1 MTIHKL
7 RLSINEGIVNKTPL
21 LDKRSLSEGFVTVE
35 STLDNLAKAI
45 KKGFAF
51 SYEFK
56 DGRRLTKNFIGA
68 SFLAVDID
76 GGIALEESLKDDFI
90 KEYCSLIYTTHS
102 HTKEINR
109 YRLVF
114 VLPRFIENPLEL
126 RYATRSLASR
136 LGGDKSVVDAARM
149 FYGCKGA
156 ETYIYK
162 NKCLTEKVLKEL
174 IADGE
179 TEVVSDS
186 VANNGNPSAT
196 RSGHLLHKK
205 ELITLANGR
214 QTSLEKIKVKTS
226 VFCPSHRDKNASAF
240 VNRNKHGVAYLYCST
255 CQTTRWEM
263 GVQDH
268 VLSSENFE
276 DALIDLNSGKIN
288 SSKLL
293 GLESFM
299 NNGVNL
305 VVNDSIIQNEEYL
318 KYGQIKDGITFI
330 KSPKG
335 TGKTTSVGNALAKEL
350 SKKNGNNTKV
360 LLIGH
365 RRALIRDLCSQMS
378 LNCYLNED
386 STTNS
391 NYRNRYGICLD
402 SLLKIKDSTYD
413 ILVID
418 EVEQVLAH
426 FLSETIT
433 GAKNNGDKGGYR
445 GGNNAPQIFR
455 EFSNLLAKAKK
466 IVVLDADLGWTS
478 VLTLTK
484 IIANNPNRSTKDL
497 PLYFVINQWK
507 STNKSLFLYKQKD
520 QLLGVLKSKLK
531 SGKKIFFTSNSKTIV
546 KDLAGA
552 LSQEKINGRKIRLI
566 SVTSENSSTKP
577 IQDFINQIK
586 NQIKHYDI
594 VLTSPSLSTGID
606 IKFENNA
613 AEIDFVFGIFENRIN
628 SHPEIDQQISR
639 VRNPKEVHIWISPMR
654 YNFETEFDIVKED
667 YLRNRLAEIVV
678 PVSYVLNGVSVKDSV
693 LDFIHMATWITVL
706 RRSSIN
712 NLRSNFIEYK
722 KRQKVS
728 VVPVDLD
735 KSDQNSGKKLRI
747 LGRLVSDNEFVKNVL
762 SAEILSKNK
771 YDDLKVSA
779 NLNEADLSPSEIFA
793 MRRFEIETFYR
804 QTISKELI
812 LLDNYR
818 KYRNQ
823 IEFFEEIT
831 NKDYFKKFAETDNMV
846 LSLQNKLKLC
856 VMKEDVAK
864 RYLLVEIFSTTPF
877 YKNYVFDKSVI
888 FSSDELAQFVLHVKK
903 LKRFIEG
910 QLKIQVRNDVIHKPI
925 TQLNQFLKLVGL
937 STEQVGKQVIA
948 KKKYYRYSISNEKL
962 DLINSIVKVRQ
973 KQKREHDGD
982 DTSGLLFLRK
992 KIVKIPILESSRV
1005 NLEAFLTK
1013 KSRK

>member
-76 GGIALEESLKDDFI
+76 GGIALEESLKDDFV
-90 KEYCSLIYTTHS
+90 KQYCSLIYTTHS

-126 RYATRSLASR
+126 RYATRSLASK

-162 NKCLTEKVLKEL
+162 NKLLTEKVLKEL

-255 CQTTRWEM
+255 CQMTRWEM
-263 GVQDH
+263 GVQNH
-268 VLSSENFE
+268 ILSTENFE
-276 DALIDLNSGKIN
+276 DALLKIDSRRVASNDLMGLERFMEKGFDVSIKKSPVQNDKHLLLEKIN
-288 SSKLL
+288 
-293 GLESFM
+293 
-299 NNGVNL
+299 
-305 VVNDSIIQNEEYL
+305 
-318 KYGQIKDGITFI
+318 DGITFI

-335 TGKTTSVGNALAKEL
+335 TGKTHSISNALKKEVNG
-350 SKKNGNNTKV
+350 SSGKNKKI

-365 RRALIRDLCSQMS
+365 RQALIRNLCTQMG

-386 STTNS
+386 STSGN
-391 NYRNRYGICLD
+391 RFRDRYGICLD

-413 ILVID
+413 IVVID

-426 FLSETIT
+426 FLSETI
-433 GAKNNGDKGGYR
+433 GSS
-445 GGNNAPQIFR
+445 NAPQIFK
-455 EFSNLLAKAKK
+455 EFSRILSRAKK
-466 IVVLDADLGWTS
+466 VVVMDADLGWTS
-478 VLTLTK
+478 VLTLTTV
-484 IIANNPNRSTKDL
+484 IANNKNSGDKKF
-497 PLYFVINQWK
+497 PLNFVINQWK
-507 STNKSLFLYKQKD
+507 APNKSVLLYKQKD
-520 QLLGVLKSKLK
+520 HLLGVMKEKLRE
-531 SGKKIFFTSNSKTIV
+531 GKKIFFTSNSKSVV
-546 KDLAGA
+546 KDLASA
-552 LSQEKINGRKIRLI
+552 LKKERVLGRKVKLI
-566 SVTSENSSTKP
+566 AVTSENSSTNP
-577 IQDFINQIK
+577 VQHFINNIRTQIS
-586 NQIKHYDI
+586 QYDI

-606 IKFENNA
+606 ISFDNNA
-613 AEIDFVFGIFENRIN
+613 SEIDCVFGIFENRIN

-639 VRNPKEVHIWISPMR
+639 VRNPKEIHLWISPMK
-654 YNFETEFDIVKED
+654 YNFETEFDVVEED
-667 YLRNRLAEIVV
+667 YLKNRLSEVVV
-678 PVSYVLNGVSVKDSV
+678 PIDDLLAGIGMKDAL

-706 RRSSIN
+706 RRSSLN
-712 NLRSNFIEYK
+712 NLRGNYIEYK
-722 KRQKVS
+722 KRQGVE
-728 VVPVDLD
+728 VIPVDAD
-735 KSDQNSGKKLRI
+735 KSIQDVGKKLRV
-747 LGRLVSDNEFVKNVL
+747 LGRTISDKEFLSNVL
-762 SAEILSKNK
+762 KAEVLSRLQYK
-771 YDDLKVSA
+771 DLRTQST
-779 NLNEADLSPSEIFA
+779 LNESDTSIEDLYS
-793 MRRFEIETFYR
+793 MRRYEIESFYG
-804 QTISKELI
+804 QKITKDLI
-812 LLDNYR
+812 LLDNYG

-823 IEFFEEIT
+823 IRFFEQLT
-831 NKDYFKKFAETDNMV
+831 DKDYFRRHAKFDNIS
-846 LSLQNKLKLC
+846 LSLENKLKLC
-856 VMKEDVAK
+856 VIKVDLASK
-864 RYLLVEIFSTTPF
+864 YLMADLLGVTPF
-877 YKNYVFDKSVI
+877 YKKYSFDSRVEFESAELLKFVINVKQLKKYV
-888 FSSDELAQFVLHVKK
+888 
-903 LKRFIEG
+903 EG
-910 QLKIQVRNDVIHKPI
+910 QLGIQVRADINYKPI
-925 TQLNQFLKLVGL
+925 SQLKQFLKLIGL
-937 STEQVGKQVIA
+937 DVVQVSRQVIA
-948 KKKYYRYSISNEKL
+948 GKKYYRYSISPNHL
-962 DLINSIVKVRQ
+962 NQVQSIVEQRKM
-973 KQKREHDGD
+973 RESDED
-982 DTSGLLFLRK
+982 DDSDSRVSFRAK
-992 KIVKIPILESSRV
+992 KTIKIPILEDGGV
-1005 NLEAFLTK
+1005 NLEAFLTQ